1 MRGKIVSAVVDG
13 GISDSDIL
21 RGKVDSKIKFLAED
35 VKKISISNG
44 QLASVHGTTCAE
56 IISEICPDTHFLDL
70 MVMQQDGTTK
80 ISKLL
85 EALEWCLNH
94 EIKLVHLSL
103 GTVNYFDIKLLE
115 EPIRRL
121 LKKNIILVAAYNN
134 YNIRTYPAAFPGVFG
149 VRQDREGIL
158 DQKQFLFQNQTGYG
172 QENSI
177 VAHWW
182 GADGKQRANSYAA
195 PVITGYIARALCE
208 NKNADFQDVLKF
220 LENNAVMDKEY
231 QYNIENII
239 YRCGNL
245 NGKDRNC
252 MEKKESINIP
262 VIAGECVC
270 RRTMQALV
278 KEFENK
284 GFEVLVLQEDSTDTG
299 EIPLEYYG
307 GRNISLGHILYTVDH
322 IYKPDIIFLN
332 FLSENLFDEAEKS
345 EIDMFISQDCNT
357 YTITAKGLFK
367 AVSKS
372 IEIFDV
378 ICRYF

>member
-1 MRGKIVSAVVDG
+1 MRGKIVTAIVDG

-21 RGKVDSKIKFLAED
+21 RGKVDSKIQFLTED
-35 VKKISISNG
+35 VKKRSISNR

-85 EALEWCLNH
+85 EALDWCLNH
-94 EIKLVHLSL
+94 EIKLIHLSL

-115 EPIRRL
+115 ESVRRL
-121 LKKNIILVAAYNN
+121 LEKNIILVAAYNN

-172 QENSI
+172 NENSI

-182 GADGKQRANSYAA
+182 GPDGKQRANSYAA
-195 PVITGYIARALCE
+195 PVITGHIARALCE
-208 NKNADFQDVLKF
+208 NKNAEFPDVLKF

-231 QYNIENII
+231 PHNIENVI
-239 YRCGNL
+239 YRCENL
-245 NGKDRNC
+245 NGKDRNR
-252 MEKKESINIP
+252 MEKKESVNIP
-262 VIAGECVC
+262 VIAGERVC
-270 RRTMQALV
+270 RRTMQMLV
-278 KEFENK
+278 KAFENK
-284 GFEVLVLQEDSTDTG
+284 GFEALLLQEGSTDTG
-299 EIPLEYYG
+299 ELPFEYYG
-307 GRNISLGHILYTVDH
+307 GRNVPLRHILYTVDQ
-322 IYKPDIIFLN
+322 IYEPDIIFLN
-332 FLSENLFDEAEKS
+332 FLSEIAEAEKS
-345 EIDMFISQDCNT
+345 EIDMLISKDRNT
-357 YTITAKGLFK
+357 YSITAEGLLK
-367 AVSKS
+367 TVSKP
-372 IEIFDV
+372 IEILDI

>member
-1 MRGKIVSAVVDG
+1 MRGKIVTAIVDG

-35 VKKISISNG
+35 VKKISISSR

-85 EALEWCLNH
+85 EALDWCLNH
-94 EIKLVHLSL
+94 EIKLIHLSL

-115 EPIRRL
+115 ESVRRL
-121 LKKNIILVAAYNN
+121 LEKNIILVAAYNN

-172 QENSI
+172 KENSI

-182 GADGKQRANSYAA
+182 GPDGKQRANSYAA

-208 NKNADFQDVLKF
+208 NKNAEFPDVLKF

-231 QYNIENII
+231 PHNIKNVI

-252 MEKKESINIP
+252 TVKKESVNIP
-262 VIAGECVC
+262 VIAGERIC
-270 RRTMQALV
+270 RRTMEMLV

-284 GFEVLVLQEDSTDTG
+284 GFEALLLQEGSADTG
-299 EIPLEYYG
+299 ELPLEYYG
-307 GRNISLGHILYTVDH
+307 GRNVPLRHILYTVDQ
-322 IYKPDIIFLN
+322 IYEPDIIFLN
-332 FLSENLFDEAEKS
+332 FLSEIVEAEKS
-345 EIDMFISQDCNT
+345 EIDMLISKDCNT
-357 YTITAKGLFK
+357 YTITAEGLLK
-367 AVSKS
+367 TVSKP
-372 IEIFDV
+372 IEIFDI